1 MSFSNLHGESSTD
14 GALYPKRRH
23 TMSNIRNLTGSP
35 VTTKEKKRKKVIKIT
50 SKSIEAKQNKFSAN
64 IEKLPENYTFKD
76 LYPIMRDYQN
86 ILADITIFNADPK
99 NKNKNKIRSAL
110 ITTILKKKITK
121 LIENERGE
129 VRMGNNS
136 QEIAREKIY
145 TFLDQS
151 RKEIDLSN
159 KILLNTFNNMTID
172 YAKNRTGLNEAQQK
186 LRATARKENSYR
198 EGEEEKLKT
207 SINTHKITHNN
218 QKIIQTVFFNET
230 VLKERLQRFRAE
242 EAEYTKQAKQLMK
255 DEKDGS
261 LEMKALMKKKQA
273 VSESIV
279 KYDIALSSKRK
290 LRAEDV
296 DLFMEIYKTGGEKG
310 RKRLVNAS
318 KIDPLIVNGF
328 YNQDGTLKPME
339 TITGLINKTLKQ
351 QNTKK
356 TSSKQMTSTQNS
368 ELVQKAQARLNRTGA
383 TKK

>member
-1 MSFSNLHGESSTD
+1 
-14 GALYPKRRH
+14 
-23 TMSNIRNLTGSP
+23 
-35 VTTKEKKRKKVIKIT
+35 
-50 SKSIEAKQNKFSAN
+50 
-64 IEKLPENYTFKD
+64 
-76 LYPIMRDYQN
+76 
-86 ILADITIFNADPK
+86 
-99 NKNKNKIRSAL
+99 
-110 ITTILKKKITK
+110 
-121 LIENERGE
+121 
-129 VRMGNNS
+129 
-136 QEIAREKIY
+136 
-145 TFLDQS
+145 
-151 RKEIDLSN
+151 
-159 KILLNTFNNMTID
+159 
-172 YAKNRTGLNEAQQK
+172 
-186 LRATARKENSYR
+186 
-198 EGEEEKLKT
+198 
-207 SINTHKITHNN
+207 
-218 QKIIQTVFFNET
+218 
-230 VLKERLQRFRAE
+230 
-242 EAEYTKQAKQLMK
+242 MK

-279 KYDIALSSKRK
+279 NYDIALSSKRK

-383 TKK
+383 TKKINNNLNAIRHSRLKKESNSGNIQSSRIRSIARRFYNESNPGEKLEYIRTLASNIRKRKSPPLSEADAKFLISEYRKIKELNGDINVRSQQERIQNNQVISNLQRIKPTPPTSPKPKIELNHNINNASA